1 MVDETQQDDITAQ
14 ITEHMLPLRDRII
27 KIETIINYHD
37 KEFQNVKN
45 SLADLTETVDR
56 HQSQIL
62 ERLEQYNKVSMDIT
76 YEQYRE
82 NQTKNADIVESITAN
97 RNQFD
102 KFVGKWR
109 AVTRAVWLTISL
121 ISMAIVWA
129 ITTGTGLGIIE
140 VNNPY
145 EQVKPD
151 DWNVQSESNDTDT
164 DVGDTY

>member
-1 MVDETQQDDITAQ
+1 
-14 ITEHMLPLRDRII
+14 
-27 KIETIINYHD
+27 
-37 KEFQNVKN
+37 
-45 SLADLTETVDR
+45 
-56 HQSQIL
+56 
-62 ERLEQYNKVSMDIT
+62 MDIT